1 MHHALFTGWETQKII
16 QIISRP
22 FLVSGSMSPASKSP
36 AELIMEIK
44 FLKWP
49 SKNASHST
57 GEGLFHQQ
65 GWYLSLLTYIYQT
78 ELWTSKRHF
87 SAALTQFPCPNT
99 LLGVLLKPWHCAFT
113 TCHRTC
119 CAAMQYG
126 VGKSNGLGQ
135 QHISLQRL
143 LLWWAKQFLCVPA
156 ASKGLIC
163 IFLSPKLW
171 GFCVQNTNNVW
182 PQQITEG
189 V

>member
-99 LLGVLLKPWHCAFT
+99 LLFFYWSLDIVLSLPVTGHVVQPCNTEWGNQMAS
-113 TCHRTC
+113 
-119 CAAMQYG
+119 G
-126 VGKSNGLGQ
+126 SNTFLYRDCFCDGLN
-135 QHISLQRL
+135 SSSVSL
-143 LLWWAKQFLCVPA
+143 LL
-156 ASKGLIC
+156 
-163 IFLSPKLW
+163 PKA
-171 GFCVQNTNNVW
+171 
-182 PQQITEG
+182 
-189 V
+189 